1 MIKKLQLVIAALAV
15 GLVLLLV
22 ALFVWPLPE
31 MPREGLSGDFL
42 IRNVAI
48 VDVEAGVLRR
58 NQNVVVR
65 GGKIVSVGLTEP
77 SQVQESLIVIDGTK
91 QYLMPGLWNM
101 HTHSTKLSSQ
111 YQHPLFIA
119 NGVTGVRDLWGCMSE
134 PDSFFACIE
143 DRQRWNSALVDHSG
157 LSPRYMGQ
165 SSYQINGGNE
175 VPEGF
180 PEFFKA
186 RNAEEARQ
194 LVNYYAN
201 AGADILK
208 PYSELSAEAYTA
220 MVEEARRRGL
230 TLQGHRPLSV
240 SLDAAL
246 SAGQRSIE
254 HARLFL
260 LECFTGAADFR
271 ASLDPLSA
279 YTPQLRARLVDE
291 HDEDRCKTLMTA
303 MAKSNTWWTP
313 TLQTLEM
320 GARAGDSSYRD
331 DPRLKY
337 IPYLFEKLMWTPDA
351 DRKVADGTDESG
363 RNVYVAIYKLAL
375 RNVGQAHRAGVRIL
389 TGTDTFDTYVFPGF
403 STHDELADL
412 VAAGLSPLDALRTA
426 TIDAAI
432 FSGVQ
437 DKFGSITVGKTA
449 DMILLNEN
457 PLNDIRNTQQIDGL
471 FFNGQFFNRSNLD
484 RLLEFAEQRANS
496 IRNNIHILWNAVNS
510 PLLRIQF
517 AD

>member
-1 MIKKLQLVIAALAV
+1 MIKKFLLASAALAV
-15 GLVLLLV
+15 GLGLIFAALL
-22 ALFVWPLPE
+22 AWPLPE
-31 MPREGLSGDFL
+31 MPREGVSGNFL

-48 VDVEAGVLRR
+48 VDVETGVLRS

-65 GGKIVSVGLTEP
+65 DGKIVSIGSTGI
-77 SQVQESLIVIDGTK
+77 SQTDESLILIDGTK
-91 QYLMPGLWNM
+91 QYLMPGLWDM

-119 NGVTGVRDLWGCMSE
+119 NGITGVRDLWGCMSA

-143 DRQRWNSALVDHSG
+143 DRRRWNAALFDHSG

-186 RNAEEARQ
+186 RNAAEARQ
-194 LVNYYAN
+194 LVDYYAD
-201 AGADILK
+201 AGVGILK

-220 MVEEARRRGL
+220 IAEEARRRGL
-230 TLQGHRPLSV
+230 SLQGHRPLSV
-240 SLDAAL
+240 SLEAAI
-246 SAGQRSIE
+246 SAGQASIE

-260 LECFTGAADFR
+260 LECFIGAADFR
-271 ASLDPLSA
+271 MLPNPLAA
-279 YTPQLRARLVDE
+279 YTHQLRARLVDE
-291 HDEDRCKTLMTA
+291 HDEERCKTLMTA
-303 MAKSNTWWTP
+303 MANSNTWWTP

-320 GARAGDSSYRD
+320 GARAGDPSYRD

-337 IPYLFEKLMWTPDA
+337 IPHLFEKLMWTPDV
-351 DRKVADGTDESG
+351 DRKVADGADETG
-363 RNVYVAIYKLAL
+363 RNVHAAMYELAL
-375 RNVGQAHRAGVRIL
+375 RNVGQAHGAGVKIL

-403 STHDELADL
+403 STHDELVKL
-412 VAAGLSPLDALRTA
+412 VAAGLSPSAALRTA

-437 DKFGSITVGKTA
+437 DDFGSIAIGKNA
-449 DMILLNEN
+449 DMILLNAN
-457 PLNDIRNTQQIDGL
+457 PLLDIHNTQQIEGL
-471 FFNGQFFNRSNLD
+471 FFNGQFYGRSSLD
-484 RLLEFAEQRANS
+484 RLLEFAEQRASS
-496 IRNNIHILWNAVNS
+496 IFNNIRILWDAVNS
-510 PLLRIQF
+510 PLLRVQF